1 MQFPSSGGSFRRA
14 PDGSLQPAAEAGRAD
29 PPATDPAADPPPPA
43 TPPVAKSRTKKEA

>member
-14 PDGSLQPAAEAGRAD
+14 PDGSLQSAAEAGRTE
-29 PPATDPAADPPPPA
+29 PPAVDLPADPPPPA

>member
-29 PPATDPAADPPPPA
+29 PPATDPAADAPAAPPA
-43 TPPVAKSRTKKEA
+43 GTKSRTKKEA